1 MAKKTNRTKEQQ
13 EYRDSLA
20 QGLKQLRK
28 GWDTGKNLAETL
40 LEDGKSTIEYLNSQ
54 KENESDNLAKNWEW
68 IEMVV
73 NPDSTEDLAENWEWD
88 IEASVM
94 PLALNSEKD
103 IIVPVLYE
111 NPHMKSTLQKISTT
125 DLQETADSII
135 STYDEQ
141 WYCIVN
147 FIYFSQ
153 IVSQHLFSTAKEKTE
168 KEKEYKKILL
178 KWDYLLPDWIALQ
191 VFYYLAATFGAID
204 TDKKWLPNMNWTDFT
219 PFFLNNLKQKY
230 WSQRINILLYWST
243 PKVAEKVKENLS
255 LKWYNVIY
263 FQDWFSEFDWD
274 KAETSL
280 DDYQDTINVLLVA
293 RSTPKIPL
301 QELWTSRNYQKIQ
314 DDKLL
319 VMNVWGLFDFMAW
332 VQKRAPLLFRK
343 LKIERLRRLCSQPK
357 RNYQKVLNT
366 LMILPYIFRYLILKK
381 D

>member
-1 MAKKTNRTKEQQ
+1 MVKTPNRTEEQQ
-13 EYRDSLA
+13 EYRDNLA
-20 QGLKQLRK
+20 EGLKQLRNQL
-28 GWDTGKNLAETL
+28 DTWKELAKTL
-40 LEDGKSTIEYLNSQ
+40 LEDWKSTIEYL
-54 KENESDNLAKNWEW
+54 ESISEDTDQWEEMVDNLAEIWESE
-68 IEMVV
+68 IEPSGM
-73 NPDSTEDLAENWEWD
+73 T
-88 IEASVM
+88 
-94 PLALNSEKD
+94 LALNSEKD
-103 IIVPVLYE
+103 IITPVLYE
-111 NPHMKSTLQKISTT
+111 NSHMKSTLQKISTT
-125 DLQETADSII
+125 DFAETTDNII

-141 WYCIVN
+141 WHCVVN

-153 IVSQHLFSTAKEKTE
+153 IASQHVFSTTKKKTE

-178 KWDYLLPDWIALQ
+178 KSDYLLPDWIALQ
-191 VFYYLAATFGAID
+191 VYYYLAATFWAIKS
-204 TDKKWLPNMNWTDFT
+204 DKKWIPNVNWTDFT
-219 PFFLNNLKQKY
+219 PYFLNSLKQKY
-230 WSQRINILLYWST
+230 WSQRINILLYGST

-263 FQDWFSEFDWD
+263 FQDWFSEFDRE

-280 DDYQDTINVLLVA
+280 DEYQDTINILLVA

-319 VMNVWGLFDFMAW
+319 VMNVGWLFDFIAW

-357 RNYQKVLNT
+357 RNRKKVANT
-366 LMILPYIFRYLILKK
+366 FMIIPYIFHYLILKK

>member
-13 EYRDSLA
+13 EYRDNLA
-20 QGLKQLRK
+20 QGLKQLRNDWEIWK
-28 GWDTGKNLAETL
+28 KLAKTL
-40 LEDGKSTIEYLNSQ
+40 LEDGKSTIEYLNSL
-54 KENESDNLAKNWEW
+54 KEDKSDNLADNWEW
-68 IEMVV
+68 TEIIV
-73 NPDSTEDLAENWEWD
+73 NSGLTEDLTENWKWD
-88 IEASVM
+88 IEPSGM
-94 PLALNSEKD
+94 PLALNSEKN
-103 IIVPVLYE
+103 IITPVLYE

-125 DLQETADSII
+125 NLQETADNII

-141 WYCIVN
+141 WHCVVN

-191 VFYYLAATFGAID
+191 VFYYLAATFGAVK
-204 TDKKWLPNMNWTDFT
+204 TEKKWLPNMNWTDFT
-219 PFFLNNLKQKY
+219 PFFLNSIKQKY

-280 DDYQDTINVLLVA
+280 DEYQDTINVLLVA

-301 QELWTSRNYQKIQ
+301 QELWTSRNYQKIR

-319 VMNVWGLFDFMAW
+319 VMNVWWLFDFMAW
-332 VQKRAPLLFRK
+332 VQKRAPKLFRK

-357 RNYQKVLNT
+357 RNYQKVLNS
-366 LMILPYIFRYLILKK
+366 LMIIPYVFRYLILKK

>member
-1 MAKKTNRTKEQQ
+1 MINKSHRTEEQQ
-13 EYRDSLA
+13 EYRDNLA
-20 QGLKQLRK
+20 EGLKQLRNQ
-28 GWDTGKNLAETL
+28 WDTWKELAKTL
-40 LEDGKSTIEYLNSQ
+40 IEEWKSTIEYL
-54 KENESDNLAKNWEW
+54 ESISEDADHREE
-68 IEMVV
+68 IA
-73 NPDSTEDLAENWEWD
+73 DDLAENWESE
-88 IEASVM
+88 IEPSGM
-94 PLALNSEKD
+94 TLALDSEKD
-103 IIVPVLYE
+103 IITPVLYE

-125 DLQETADSII
+125 DFVETTDNII

-141 WYCIVN
+141 WHCVVN

-153 IVSQHLFSTAKEKTE
+153 IVSQHVFSTAKKKTE

-178 KWDYLLPDWIALQ
+178 KSDYLLPDWIALQ
-191 VFYYLAATFGAID
+191 TYYYLAVTFWAIES
-204 TDKKWLPNMNWTDFT
+204 DKKRLPNMNWTDFT
-219 PFFLNNLKQKY
+219 PYFLNSLKQKY
-230 WSQRINILLYWST
+230 WSQRINILLYGST

-263 FQDWFSEFDWD
+263 SQDWFSEFDRD

-280 DDYQDTINVLLVA
+280 DEYQDTINVLLVA

-319 VMNVWGLFDFMAW
+319 VMNVGWLFDFIAW

-343 LKIERLRRLCSQPK
+343 LKIERLWRLCSQPK
-357 RNYQKVLNT
+357 RNRKKVANT
-366 LMILPYIFRYLILKK
+366 FMIIPYIFHYLILKK